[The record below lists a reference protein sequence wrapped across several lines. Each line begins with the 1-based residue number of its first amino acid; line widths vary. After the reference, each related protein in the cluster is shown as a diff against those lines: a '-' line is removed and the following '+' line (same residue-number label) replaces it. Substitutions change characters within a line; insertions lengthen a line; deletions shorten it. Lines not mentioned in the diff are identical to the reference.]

1 MCGGEFCIFAAKIQ
15 SDEYYGNKENYN
27 KRDEEGAE
35 GGRGRERK
43 ANWCEYTATVDDIQ
57 SFLIDRVMLRHNVV
71 TG

>member
-1 MCGGEFCIFAAKIQ
+1 MATKKTTT
-15 SDEYYGNKENYN
+15 KET
-27 KRDEEGAE
+27 KKGRKGEGA
-35 GGRGRERK
+35 RERK